1 MTDSGLITRLKRV
14 EHPVARDV
22 LLHGR
27 AAIEYACRGHLVRR
41 RRLRAYLRSSSEPKL
56 HIGSGPV
63 SLEGWLNTDIV
74 GGDIYLDITRPLP
87 FPDASFQYVF
97 GEHVIEHISE
107 QAGSAI
113 CAELWRVTAPG
124 GVVRLTTPDLRKVIA
139 LYDDRNETISRAEY
153 AEFLSGVT
161 GKTYDQPCRLLND
174 YLRLW
179 GHRYIYDEP
188 DLTAKLRR
196 AGFRKV
202 ERVEPGH
209 SEHAPLRGVERHG
222 ERFGALVWENQAE
235 AMCLEATR

>member
-1 MTDSGLITRLKRV
+1 MTGSGLITRLKRV
-14 EHPVARDV
+14 EHPVARDA

-27 AAIEYACRGHLVRR
+27 AAIEYARKGHIVRR
-41 RRLRAYLRSSSEPKL
+41 RRLRAYLGSTSEPKL

-74 GGDIYLDITRPLP
+74 NGDVYLDMTRPMP

-107 QAGSAI
+107 PAGSAL
-113 CAELWRVTAPG
+113 CAELWRVTAPD
-124 GVVRLTTPDLRKVIA
+124 GVVRLTTPDLRKLIA
-139 LYDDRNETISRAEY
+139 LYNDRNETIARAEY
-153 AEFLSGVT
+153 AEFLAGIT

-179 GHRYIYDEP
+179 GHRYVYDEP
-188 DLTAKLRR
+188 DLTDKLRR

-202 ERVEPGH
+202 ARVESGH
-209 SEHAPLRGVERHG
+209 SEHAALREIERHG
-222 ERFGALVWENQAE
+222 ARFGALAWENRAE